1 MFLYLAAHHLPLLIA
16 HGRSV
21 IPNPAPASPVGGN
34 SNAVSLVLGYAKW
47 GALIACG
54 IAAAVS
60 GGLMAAGSL
69 SHRPDL
75 AEWGK
80 RALLRSLGGA
90 VVTGLAIPVLN
101 NIFGAVH

>member
-1 MFLYLAAHHLPLLIA
+1 MFLHIVAQHLQA
-16 HGRSV
+16 TAGVRVSV
-21 IPNPAPASPVGGN
+21 VPNPAPASPVGN
-34 SNAVSLVLGYAKW
+34 STAVSLVLGYAKW

-54 IAAAVS
+54 VAAAIS

-80 RALLRSLGGA
+80 RALLRALSGG
-90 VVTGLAIPVLN
+90 VITGLAIPVLN
-101 NIFGAVH
+101 TIVGAVH